1 MKLIEHLII
10 AHISKP
16 NNPMKITKEAFGRF
30 TEYVLT
36 NQESGEAL
44 YIIPEY
50 GGIIRKMTLQKDG
63 HFHKIIDCGDTEEQ
77 ILGDKAA
84 YPSAHLFPWAN
95 RIRDGKYEF
104 QGTHYQLPI
113 NEISLNN
120 AIHGL
125 VAFAKFE
132 VIQEEINL
140 NEAILTIKYVY
151 RGEEK
156 GYPYPFNL
164 EIKHIF
170 SSDDGLLMT
179 YTLKNTGKTD
189 MPMVLGWHPYFKI
202 DDEKANDWH
211 ISIPTKHKYL
221 SDEQMIPKGQEA
233 ISLKELTAIEDRVLD
248 NVFRV
253 ESSVRS
259 ITKLNS
265 PSKKISLNIWQD
277 AQKGQFLYT
286 VVYIPPTRD
295 RIAIEPMTGNTDA
308 FNSNDGLLVLES
320 DNSLTLNCGVYLS

>member
-1 MKLIEHLII
+1 
-10 AHISKP
+10 
-16 NNPMKITKEAFGRF
+16 MKITQEAFGRF

-44 YIIPEY
+44 YVIPEY
-50 GGIIRKMTLQKDG
+50 GGIIRKMTLQKEG

-77 ILGDKAA
+77 ILADKVA

-95 RIRDGKYEF
+95 RIRDGKYAF

-113 NEISLNN
+113 NEVALNN

-132 VIQEEINL
+132 VIQAETNE

-151 RGEEK
+151 EGQER
-156 GYPYPFNL
+156 GYPYPFDV
-164 EIKHIF
+164 EIKHTF

-202 DDEKANDWH
+202 DGEKADDWQ
-211 ISIPTKHKYL
+211 ISIPTKCKYL

-233 ISLKELTAIEDRVLD
+233 IDLKETTAIENRVLD
-248 NVFRV
+248 NVFGV
-253 ESSVRS
+253 ESTVRS
-259 ITKLNS
+259 ITQLSS
-265 PSKKISLNIWQD
+265 PAKNLTLNIWQD

-286 VVYIPPTRD
+286 VIYIPAARD

-320 DNSLTLNCGVYLS
+320 ENSLVLNCGVYLS

>member
-1 MKLIEHLII
+1 
-10 AHISKP
+10 
-16 NNPMKITKEAFGRF
+16 MKITEEAFGRF

-36 NQESGEAL
+36 NPESGEAL

-50 GGIIRKMTLQKDG
+50 GGIIRKMTLQKEG
-63 HFHKIIDCGDTEEQ
+63 HLHKIIDCGDTEER
-77 ILGDKAA
+77 ILANRVA

-104 QGTHYQLPI
+104 QGTHHQLPI

-140 NEAILTIKYVY
+140 NEAIITIKYIYEGDV
-151 RGEEK
+151 K
-156 GYPYPFNL
+156 GYPYPFDL

-179 YTLKNTGKTD
+179 YTIKNTGKTD

-202 DDEKANDWH
+202 DDERADDWQ

-221 SDEQMIPKGQEA
+221 SDEQMIPKGYEA
-233 ISLKELTAIEDRVLD
+233 ISLKDSTAIGDSILD

-259 ITKLNS
+259 ITQLSSFAKNLT
-265 PSKKISLNIWQD
+265 LNIWQD

-286 VVYIPPTRD
+286 VVYIPSTRD
-295 RIAIEPMTGNTDA
+295 CIAVEPMTGNTDA
-308 FNSNDGLLVLES
+308 FNSNEGLLVLES
-320 DNSLTLNCGVYLS
+320 ESSLTLNCGVYLS

>member
-1 MKLIEHLII
+1 
-10 AHISKP
+10 
-16 NNPMKITKEAFGRF
+16 MKITEEAFGRF

-36 NQESGEAL
+36 NPESGEAL

-50 GGIIRKMTLQKDG
+50 GGIIRKMTLQKEG
-63 HFHKIIDCGDTEEQ
+63 HLHKIIDCGDTEER
-77 ILGDKAA
+77 ILANRVA

-104 QGTHYQLPI
+104 QGTHHQLPI

-140 NEAILTIKYVY
+140 NEAIITIKYIYEGDV
-151 RGEEK
+151 K
-156 GYPYPFNL
+156 GYPYPFDL

-179 YTLKNTGKTD
+179 YTIKNTGKTD

-202 DDEKANDWH
+202 DDERADDWQ

-221 SDEQMIPKGQEA
+221 SDEQMIPKGYEA
-233 ISLKELTAIEDRVLD
+233 ISLKDSTAIGNSILD

-259 ITKLNS
+259 ITQLSSFAKNLT
-265 PSKKISLNIWQD
+265 LNIWQD

-286 VVYIPPTRD
+286 VVYIPSTRD
-295 RIAIEPMTGNTDA
+295 CIAVEPMTGNTDA
-308 FNSNDGLLVLES
+308 FNSNEGLLVLES
-320 DNSLTLNCGVYLS
+320 ESTLTLNCGVYLS

>member
-1 MKLIEHLII
+1 
-10 AHISKP
+10 
-16 NNPMKITKEAFGRF
+16 MKITKEAFGRF

-44 YIIPEY
+44 YVIPEY
-50 GGIIRKMTLQKDG
+50 GGIIRKMTLQKGG

-77 ILGDKAA
+77 ILGDKVA

-113 NEISLNN
+113 NEIPLNN

-132 VIQEEINL
+132 VVQEEINE
-140 NEAILTIKYVY
+140 NEAILTIKYIY
-151 RGEEK
+151 EGKEQ
-156 GYPYPFNL
+156 GYPYPFDL

-179 YTLKNTGKTD
+179 YTIKNTGKTD

-202 DDEKANDWH
+202 DDEKANDWQ

-221 SDEQMIPKGQEA
+221 SDEQMIPKGHEA
-233 ISLKELTAIEDRVLD
+233 IDLKELKSIRDGQLD
-248 NVFRV
+248 NVFRI

-259 ITKLNS
+259 ITQLNS
-265 PSKKISLNIWQD
+265 PTKNLTLNVWQD
-277 AQKGQFLYT
+277 AQKDQFLYT
-286 VVYIPPTRD
+286 VVYIPPTRN

-308 FNSNDGLLVLES
+308 FNSGDGLLVLES
-320 DNSLTLNCGVYLS
+320 ENSLILNCGVYLS

>member
-1 MKLIEHLII
+1 
-10 AHISKP
+10 
-16 NNPMKITKEAFGRF
+16 MKITKEAFGRF

-44 YIIPEY
+44 YVIPEY

-63 HFHKIIDCGDTEEQ
+63 HFHKIIDCGDNEDQ
-77 ILGDKAA
+77 ILADKLA

-95 RIRDGKYEF
+95 RVRNGKYEF

-113 NEISLNN
+113 NEIPLNN

-132 VIQEEINL
+132 VIQEEINE
-140 NEAILTIKYVY
+140 NEAIITIKYVY
-151 RGEEK
+151 EGQEK
-156 GYPYPFNL
+156 GYPYPFDL
-164 EIKHIF
+164 EIKHTF

-179 YTLKNTGKTD
+179 YTIKNTGKTD
-189 MPMVLGWHPYFKI
+189 MPMVLGWHPYFRI
-202 DDEKANDWH
+202 DDEKAKDWQ
-211 ISIPTKHKYL
+211 ISIPTKHKYT
-221 SDEQMIPKGQEA
+221 SDEQMIPKEQEA
-233 ISLKELTAIEDRVLD
+233 IDLRELKPIGDSQLD

-253 ESSVRS
+253 ESTVRS
-259 ITKLNS
+259 ITQLNS
-265 PSKKISLNIWQD
+265 LAKNLTLNVWQD

-286 VVYIPPTRD
+286 VVYIPSTRD

-308 FNSNDGLLVLES
+308 FNSGDGLLILES
-320 DNSLTLNCGVYLS
+320 ENSLTLNCGVYLS

>member
-1 MKLIEHLII
+1 
-10 AHISKP
+10 
-16 NNPMKITKEAFGRF
+16 MKITKEAFGRF

-44 YIIPEY
+44 YVIPEY
-50 GGIIRKMTLQKDG
+50 GGIIRKMTLQKGG

-77 ILGDKAA
+77 ILGDKVA

-104 QGTHYQLPI
+104 QGTHYQLLI
-113 NEISLNN
+113 NEIPLNN

-132 VIQEEINL
+132 VIKEEINAD
-140 NEAILTIKYVY
+140 EAILTIKYVY
-151 RGEEK
+151 EGKEQ
-156 GYPYPFNL
+156 GYPYPFDL

-170 SSDDGLLMT
+170 SSDEGLLMT
-179 YTLKNTGKTD
+179 YTITNTGKTD

-202 DDEKANDWH
+202 DNEKASDWQ

-221 SDEQMIPKGQEA
+221 SDEQMIPKGQEV
-233 ISLKELTAIEDRVLD
+233 IDLKELKPIGDSQLD

-259 ITKLNS
+259 ITQLSSPAMNLTLNV
-265 PSKKISLNIWQD
+265 WQD

-295 RIAIEPMTGNTDA
+295 RIVFRFKRNFG
-308 FNSNDGLLVLES
+308 
-320 DNSLTLNCGVYLS
+320 

>member
-1 MKLIEHLII
+1 
-10 AHISKP
+10 
-16 NNPMKITKEAFGRF
+16 MKITKEAFGRF

-44 YIIPEY
+44 YVIPEY
-50 GGIIRKMTLQKDG
+50 GGVIRKMTLQKEG
-63 HFHKIIDCGDTEEQ
+63 HFHRIIDCGATEEE
-77 ILGDKAA
+77 ILTDNAA

-95 RIRDGKYEF
+95 RVRDGKYEF

-125 VAFAKFE
+125 IAFAKFE
-132 VIQEEINL
+132 VTQEEINAQS
-140 NEAILTIKYVY
+140 AILTIKYTY

-164 EIKHIF
+164 EIKYTF

-179 YTLKNTGKTD
+179 YTIKNTGKTD
-189 MPMVLGWHPYFKI
+189 MPMVLGWHPYFRI
-202 DDEKANDWH
+202 DDEKANDWQ

-221 SDEQMIPKGQEA
+221 SDEQMIPKGQQVVD
-233 ISLKELTAIEDRVLD
+233 LKELAAIGDSQLD

-259 ITKLNS
+259 ITQLNS
-265 PSKKISLNIWQD
+265 LASNLTLNVWQD
-277 AQKGQFLYT
+277 AQKEQFLYT
-286 VVYIPPTRD
+286 VVYIPSTRD

-308 FNSNDGLLVLES
+308 FNSGDGLLILES
-320 DNSLTLNCGVYLS
+320 DNSLNLNCGVYLS